1 MIGAVVLAALAVT
14 VFVLRLEPAVPTVER
29 GTIWLDTVERGE
41 MIRQVRGNG
50 TLIPEDILVVPTEVG
65 GRVVRIETLPGAIVE
80 PDTILLELSNPQ
92 LKQQA
97 FELKFQLK
105 SAQAKLSLLKVQLEE
120 SRLGLEVKIAELRS
134 EERRVGKECRSRWS
148 PYH

>member
-1 MIGAVVLAALAVT
+1 MDISRPELAARRKRRRLIMIGAAVLATLAVT

-65 GRVVRIETLPGAIVE
+65 
-80 PDTILLELSNPQ
+80 
-92 LKQQA
+92 
-97 FELKFQLK
+97 
-105 SAQAKLSLLKVQLEE
+105 EE
-120 SRLGLEVKIAELRS
+120 
-134 EERRVGKECRSRWS
+134 
-148 PYH
+148 